1 VNNKGKN
8 HKNPE
13 YSFWHELA
21 GSLGDLGTLLPYV
34 LAVIAIA
41 GLSSASVFMG
51 FGIFYLFSGWFYA
64 MPMAV
69 QPMKAA
75 SAAIIV
81 QGATPAE
88 IAAGG
93 IVIGLIL
100 LIMGLSGVIERI
112 ARLTPPGVVGGI
124 QLGLGVSL
132 AVLGLKMIA
141 TQPILGFSCLLVML
155 VLLFRYSRSPAA
167 LIVLAGGTAVSLI
180 FNGEVTIEP
189 VNIGLHLPETVIPS
203 LKDFNKGILMLALP
217 QIPITLT
224 NAVLVTSLISKELY
238 PQSAD
243 RANERNLC
251 LTMGGANLLMA
262 PLGGFMMCHGS
273 GGITAHYRY
282 GGRTAMTVI
291 IIGMILL
298 LIGILLGDDAVILLR
313 LIPEAILGVLLFYSG
328 IDLAMATR
336 NMNKYQDLYLVLIVA
351 ALTIGINPAVAFIAG
366 IGIYLIERRGWIR
379 LG

>member
-1 VNNKGKN
+1 MNNKGKDLE
-8 HKNPE
+8 KPE
-13 YSFWHELA
+13 YSLLHEVS

-34 LAVIAIA
+34 LAVIAVA

-51 FGIFYLFSGWFYA
+51 FGIFYLFSGWFYS

-81 QGATPAE
+81 QGASPAE
-88 IAAGG
+88 VAAGG
-93 IVIGLIL
+93 IAIGLIL
-100 LIMGLSGVIERI
+100 LLFGWSGMIGRI

-132 AVLGLKMIA
+132 AILGLKMIA
-141 TQPILGFSCLLVML
+141 TQPVLGFSCLLVML
-155 VLLFRYSRSPAA
+155 ILLFRYSKSPAA

-180 FNGEVTIEP
+180 LSGGVSIEV
-189 VNIGLHLPETVIPS
+189 VNIGWHLPDTVIPS
-203 LKDFNKGILMLALP
+203 MRDFKKGILMLALP
-217 QIPITLT
+217 QLPITLT
-224 NAVLVTSLISKELY
+224 NAVLVTSLITKELY
-238 PQSAD
+238 PKSAD
-243 RANERNLC
+243 RASEKNLC

-282 GGRTAMTVI
+282 GGRTAMTVV
-291 IIGMILL
+291 IIGMLL
-298 LIGILLGDDAVILLR
+298 LLTGVLLGDDAVILLR
-313 LIPEAILGVLLFYSG
+313 LIPEAILGALLFYSG

-336 NMNKYQDLYLVLIVA
+336 NMDEHQGLFLVLIVA
-351 ALTIGINPAVAFIAG
+351 ALTIGLNPAVAFIAG
-366 IGIYLIERRGWIR
+366 IVIYLIERQGWIR